1 MRKPDSMKGLEKLG
15 RVRLSKHFFMRDMLY
30 SEHDHLPYSHMEF
43 FQTYAAFN
51 LGWHE
56 MPERRIDSWITP
68 RGRGGRILLTKPGMA
83 NHSGDHSTEYP
94 GFPEPRLS

>member
-1 MRKPDSMKGLEKLG
+1 MRKPASMKTLEKLG

-30 SEHDHLPYSHMEF
+30 SEIANMEF

-68 RGRGGRILLTKPGMA
+68 RGRGGRVLLTKPGMA
-83 NHSGDHSTEYP
+83 NHSGDRSTEYP